1 MADNPLGQDGQPGQE
16 GQQPQQGPTM
26 NQAFN
31 RGRPIPNELTRTI
44 PAVQKVLSTKEQ
56 FDTWKFSVRDLLRA
70 LRLEQL
76 IDKSIA
82 RPAEDAANY
91 ITWEEMSF
99 QVACWLTG
107 QISEEHQNRLQ
118 SYSKNIDL
126 ADDRFEAIKDIVMGL
141 GTLRLK
147 AAALKPIKMT
157 RQQYSSAGDYMRHFM
172 TATNTAIGLRCD
184 IGAYVTA
191 LLFINELKDDLPN
204 WCYNRQEQLT
214 DDTSK
219 FDWNDFR
226 ELYNSAIATYKAA
239 HLEINAAAHRAP
251 QSNNNNHSQSQ
262 PNSYSYNPINDPA
275 HHG

>member
-1 MADNPLGQDGQPGQE
+1 
-16 GQQPQQGPTM
+16 
-26 NQAFN
+26 
-31 RGRPIPNELTRTI
+31 
-44 PAVQKVLSTKEQ
+44 
-56 FDTWKFSVRDLLRA
+56 
-70 LRLEQL
+70 
-76 IDKSIA
+76 
-82 RPAEDAANY
+82 
-91 ITWEEMSF
+91 MSF

-126 ADDRFEAIKDIVMGL
+126 ADDRFEAIKDIVMGS

-157 RQQYSSAGDYMRHFM
+157 RQQYPSAGDYMRQFM

-204 WCYNRQEQLT
+204 WSYNRQEQLT

-219 FDWNDFR
+219 FDWNGFR
-226 ELYNSAIATYKAA
+226 ELYDSAIATYEAA
-239 HLEINAAAHRAP
+239 HMEISAAAHHAP
-251 QSNNNNHSQSQ
+251 RSNNNNNNSHSQPSPQ
-262 PNSYSYNPINDPA
+262 PHNPVNDPA
-275 HHG
+275 HHGRKLQDGPAAGCKHDDWRDSILAGPQQTVDGRCTYCGIRGHGVKKCWYLMPYLRREDWKPYTKV